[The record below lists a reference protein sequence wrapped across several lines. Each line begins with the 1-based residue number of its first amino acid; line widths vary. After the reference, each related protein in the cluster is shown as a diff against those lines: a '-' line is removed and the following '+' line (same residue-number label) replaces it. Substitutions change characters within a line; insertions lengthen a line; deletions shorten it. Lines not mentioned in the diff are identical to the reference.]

1 MSEYSATSENNHQ
14 QNERAGYLSKW
25 LSLLFWLIIPGTIAG
40 LMGSNIFMTSAPGL
54 YMAGQ
59 ILNALCTAASGFIFL
74 KLSREEDHYHIA
86 AICAFV
92 AAGASLLASII
103 SGAAET
109 PNWTLFITIPAAI
122 VALTGTS
129 HEFKAHSSILF
140 NVDHALSEKW
150 DFLWK
155 WYIGTFIGMI
165 GSVLLI
171 LIVPILGLLV
181 FIIAAIAFII
191 VSIIRLVTLYNT
203 AHDFKLLSMAP
214 QSEG

>member
-1 MSEYSATSENNHQ
+1 MSEYSATSENNNQ
-14 QNERAGYLSKW
+14 QIERAGYLGKW

-40 LMGSNIFMTSAPGL
+40 LLGSNIFMTSAPGL

-92 AAGASLLASII
+92 AAGASLLVSII
-103 SGAAET
+103 SGAAQT
-109 PNWTLFITIPAAI
+109 PNWTLFISIPAAI
-122 VALTGTS
+122 VALTGTN

-140 NVDHALSEKW
+140 NIDHELSERW
-150 DFLWK
+150 VTLWK
-155 WYIGTFIGMI
+155 WYLGTFLGML
-165 GSVLLI
+165 GSVLLL
-171 LIVPILGLLV
+171 LIVPIFGLLV
-181 FIIAAIAFII
+181 LIVAAIAFII

-203 AHDFKLLSMAP
+203 ARDFKLLSMAP
-214 QSEG
+214 PSES